1 MKAKL
6 VTEKLQH
13 HRMNKLYNIISEAD
27 QRLLL
32 SAMFNIY
39 KTALANNL
47 DEQDVNMFIK
57 DLFRDLI
64 LPKFNKN

>member
-13 HRMNKLYNIISEAD
+13 YRMSKLYNITSEAD
-27 QRLLL
+27 QQLLL
-32 SAMFNIY
+32 KAMFNIY
-39 KTALANNL
+39 KNAIDNNL

-57 DLFRDLI
+57 DIFTDLI